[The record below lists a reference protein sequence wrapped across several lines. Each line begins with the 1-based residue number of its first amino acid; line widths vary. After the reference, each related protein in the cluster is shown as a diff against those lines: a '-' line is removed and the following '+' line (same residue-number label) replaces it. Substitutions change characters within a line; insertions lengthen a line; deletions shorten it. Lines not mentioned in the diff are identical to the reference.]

1 VKRRPVASLVI
12 AGAVPEELTDHGS
25 PVWHDLLLF
34 RRWCLAYLGE
44 EVPGERLE
52 SWSLRFDHG
61 LTTWALQNGY
71 QHPRWPHLMDDR
83 RLKEAG
89 LTRIGI
95 RGRLRSSLD
104 D

>member
-1 VKRRPVASLVI
+1 VKRRPAASLII
-12 AGAVPEELTDHGS
+12 AGTAPEELRDHGS
-25 PVWHDLLLF
+25 PVWHDPLLF

-44 EVPGERLE
+44 ELPEDHVG

-71 QHPRWPHLMDDR
+71 QDTRWPHLVDDR
-83 RLKEAG
+83 RLKEAD
-89 LTRIGI
+89 LKRIGI
-95 RGRLRSSLD
+95 RGRFRSSPD